1 MSSFDFVVLGGGS
14 GGIAAARRAAR
25 YGAKVLL
32 IEAGDLGGTCV
43 NRGCVPKKHFW
54 NAAYIAETLHYAGAH
69 GFKEVPPT
77 FEFDRFSELV
87 RGEVRRLN
95 GIYEAN
101 LEREGVT
108 LIRGWGRLL
117 GSGRVMVDGQEYHGK
132 HVLLASGGRP
142 RRPKGIIGEELGLTS
157 DDFFLLKE
165 QPKRVLIVGAGYIAA
180 EFASV
185 LQSLGSEVS
194 LMVRRDRVLGDFDD
208 SLSQGLTAEIA
219 EKMTLLTQTNA
230 TKLERRSDGVFVSVD
245 GARGPGEI
253 GPFDAVFWAI
263 GRDPNTD
270 GLGPSDGG
278 LESIGVK
285 LDGAGAIVTDQYENT
300 TLPGVYAVGDVTGK
314 VTLTPVA
321 IAAGRKLADRLFGGQ
336 PDAHLDY
343 SLVPTVIFSHPPIG
357 TVGLS
362 EAAAVERFPGQV
374 KVYSARFTDSYY
386 SFANPKPKTSMKLV
400 CVGEEER
407 IVGLH
412 VLGRSADEMVQG
424 FAVALRMGATKADF
438 DRTVAIHPTA
448 SEEFVT
454 MR

>member
-1 MSSFDFVVLGGGS
+1 MSSFDFIVLGGGS

-43 NRGCVPKKHFW
+43 NRGCVPKKYFW
-54 NAAYIAETLHYAGAH
+54 NAAHIAETLHYAEAH
-69 GFKEVPPT
+69 GFQASSPS
-77 FEFDRFSELV
+77 FEFRRFSELV
-87 RGEVRRLN
+87 RAQVRRLN

-108 LIRGWGRLL
+108 LVRGFGRLL
-117 GSGRVMVDGQEYHGK
+117 EAGRVIVKGREYRGK
-132 HVLLASGGRP
+132 HVLLAPGGRP
-142 RRPKGIIGEELGLTS
+142 RRPRGVIGEGLGLTS
-157 DDFFLLKE
+157 DDFFLLEE
-165 QPKRVLIVGAGYIAA
+165 QPKRVLIVGGGYIAV

-185 LQSLGSEVS
+185 LGSLGSEVT
-194 LMVRRDRVLGDFDD
+194 LMVRRDRVLGEFDD
-208 SLSQGLTAEIA
+208 SISQGLTTELSQR
-219 EKMTLLTQTNA
+219 MHLLTYTNV
-230 TKLERRSDGVFVSVD
+230 TKIERRSDGAIVSMD
-245 GARGPGEI
+245 GARGPGEM

-270 GLGPSDGG
+270 RVGPEDGG
-278 LESIGVK
+278 LESLGVR
-285 LDGAGAIVTDQYENT
+285 LDETGAIVTDPYENT
-300 TLPGVYAVGDVTGK
+300 TLGGVYAVGDVTGK
-314 VTLTPVA
+314 FALTPVA

-343 SLVPTVIFSHPPIG
+343 ALVPTVLFSHPPVG

-362 EAAAVERFPGQV
+362 EACAVERFPGQV

-386 SFANPKPKTSMKLV
+386 SFADPKPQTSMKLV

-407 IVGLH
+407 VVGLH

-424 FAVALRMGATKADF
+424 FAVAMRMGATKADF